1 MSSAKLFLLLFILI
15 GPFCMAQTG
24 FRPVIFPVENTPSF
38 YVTSD
43 NNGPNFSIIDSLLFG
58 SGVFNLSTKKIIDP
72 PIDFRQIPSVKWVT
86 AVNNQ
91 FFLIYNQQR
100 GINPDTIGYYD
111 INTKQ
116 LIKIWG
122 PRSFNSAEASLNR
135 KYLKLCFR
143 VGNLLKFQTDTIFTG
158 VPPLNPSRSRFI
170 TVDLNT
176 GQVVQQDSIT
186 RKETIRIMP
195 SGTIYS
201 WAETETKVLSYRLTI
216 KRLLPNSIKFDT
228 LTDGIYP
235 NCIWGLPC
243 VPNPVPAPGDDMRFT
258 EHNGGLYHSCRS
270 GFGSCFNAFHYN
282 FSTKLWEPDTLGLGT
297 NKVANLHVVVNDT
310 LYLGNSTGWYAKL
323 NGRWVKNNWPAQIG
337 DWGVS
342 YQGTPFVSTNVGL
355 RYLDRTTNQW
365 RPLINENPNYAYT
378 LERHSGDQL
387 IVDCGAGKLY
397 STDAGRNWR
406 VYAARTSS
414 TPAPTLYRDFM
425 TMGGGPQVAVNFDSL
440 RTNTVRLSVG
450 QLVTFREYNNVRIG
464 NSLFSLQN
472 RNSAPTTLFNLMVS
486 HDTARTWFR
495 VNTIGLPT
503 TGIIKGT
510 YAVGANLYTS
520 IDPGGVFVSTNQGYN
535 WSPISN
541 INFEPASPPIF
552 SGYGDT
558 VLVLSAQWLYLSTNG
573 GQNFVPGNHPTAS
586 TWAWMR
592 GGINRHGLWVMQE
605 GNLYHSS
612 NLGGTW
618 RQVSIPPPT
627 NWTNQSFGWLRSCSL
642 SDTSIALITDTRLWM
657 GHTSANPILNLKEI
671 TPETVAKDVSTLMVV
686 PNPNDGSFSVQSSNP
701 DEQIM
706 QVTVRNT
713 LGQVVH
719 QSTTTNLQLS
729 LPAGVY
735 HLTAKLGSNKQFSQR
750 MVIR

>member
-24 FRPVIFPVENTPSF
+24 FRPVIFPVENTPSI

-100 GINPDTIGYYD
+100 GTNPDTIGYFD

-122 PRSFNSAEASLNR
+122 PRSFNSAEASLRR
-135 KYLKLCFR
+135 KYLKICFR
-143 VGNLLKFQTDTIFTG
+143 IGNLLKFQTDTIFTG
-158 VPPLNPSRSRFI
+158 VPPLNPSRSSFI
-170 TVDLNT
+170 TVDLTT

-186 RKETIRIMP
+186 RKETFRIMP

-201 WAETETKVLSYRLTI
+201 WAETETQLLSRRLTL

-235 NCIWGLPC
+235 ICYNFLPC
-243 VPNPVPAPGDDMRFT
+243 NPSTVLIPGSDMRFT
-258 EHNGGLYHSCRS
+258 EHNGGLYHV
-270 GFGSCFNAFHYN
+270 ALHYN
-282 FSTKLWEPDTLGLGT
+282 FSTKLWEYDTLGLGT
-297 NKVANLHVVVNDT
+297 NKVVNLHVVVNDT

-365 RPLINENPNYAYT
+365 RPLVNENPNYAYT

-503 TGIIKGT
+503 TGTIKGT

-535 WSPISN
+535 WSPMPN
-541 INFEPASPPIF
+541 INFEPTFPPTVTGI
-552 SGYGDT
+552 GDT
-558 VLVLSAQWLYLSTNG
+558 VMILSAMNCFISTDR
-573 GQNFVPGNHPTAS
+573 GQTFTSVTTPTQS
-586 TWAWMR
+586 TFAGLA
-592 GGINRHGLWVMQE
+592 GGINKHGIWVSQF

-618 RQVSIPPPT
+618 RQVSIPRPT
-627 NWTNQSFGWLRSCSL
+627 NWNQSFGWLRSCSL

-657 GHTSANPILNLKEI
+657 GHTSANPVLDLKEI
-671 TPETVAKDVSTLMVV
+671 TPQTVANDVSTLMVV
-686 PNPNDGSFSVQSSNP
+686 PNPNDGSFNVQSSNP

-706 QVTVRNT
+706 QVTVRNM
-713 LGQVVH
+713 LGQVLH
-719 QSTTTNLQLS
+719 QSPTTNLQLS

-735 HLTAKLGSNKQFSQR
+735 HLTAKLGSNKQVSQR